1 MSKGASH
8 SAMSLLFSIVLSLSL
23 LSIVFLGTSRP
34 THSAMGE
41 NGDTRAANDYSR
53 LAFVAPIT
61 FTPAFTYYFPIIF
74 NNYIPPVW
82 TSLGLRGL
90 PIKQIAISNHGPE
103 TIYAVIDSA
112 QVPTTTALYKSI
124 DSGLSW
130 RPSSDG
136 ISGRIQSL
144 FVHPITP
151 TLLLVGAL
159 AGGHGVYR
167 SEDGGQH
174 WNGAGLDPFI
184 RVVAAHPTTP
194 TLWLAAS
201 YNSLIFGSAYAYRT
215 ENAGESWET
224 VIPTTTVVDSF
235 AFDRDD
241 PNRVYACA
249 WSGFLSSQDAGLTW
263 SHGGIDSCGELVT
276 HPYSHTIMYA
286 VSGSG
291 VLETENQGLSWT
303 QILTGEHSYWALAL
317 DPTRP
322 AVIYA
327 ATLNTLFRS
336 TDAGDSWQQ
345 VSRPSN
351 VTFSYIEDLAV
362 SRSGKLYMGTDR
374 GVWSISFH

>member
-1 MSKGASH
+1 MSKDAGYTT
-8 SAMSLLFSIVLSLSL
+8 MSLLLSILLGLGLMSIVL
-23 LSIVFLGTSRP
+23 LGTSHP
-34 THSAMGE
+34 TSSAMGT
-41 NGDTRAANDYSR
+41 NSDTRAANEHSG

-61 FTPAFTYYFPIIF
+61 STPSFTYYFPIIF
-74 NNYIPPVW
+74 NNYTPPVW
-82 TSLGLRGL
+82 TFLGPRDL
-90 PIKQIAISNHGPE
+90 PIKQVAISDQGPE

-112 QVPTTTALYKSI
+112 QVPTTAALYKSI
-124 DSGLSW
+124 DSGLTW
-130 RPSSDG
+130 LPSSDG

-151 TLLLVGAL
+151 TLLLVGTL
-159 AGGHGVYR
+159 TGGHGVYR

-174 WNGAGLDPFI
+174 WNDAGLDPFI
-184 RVVAAHPTTP
+184 RTVAAHPTTP

-201 YNSLIFGSAYAYRT
+201 YNPLIFGFAYAYRT
-215 ENAGESWET
+215 ENAGGSWET
-224 VIPTTTVVDSF
+224 VIPTTTVIDSF
-235 AFDRDD
+235 AFDRDN
-241 PNRVYACA
+241 PNRIYACA

-263 SHGGIDSCGELVT
+263 SYGGPDSCGELIT

-291 VLETENQGLSWT
+291 VLETEDKGLSWT

-317 DPTRP
+317 DPTKP
-322 AVIYA
+322 AVMYA

-345 VSRPSN
+345 VSLSSN
-351 VTFSYIEDLAV
+351 VAFSYIEDLAV
-362 SRSGKLYMGTDR
+362 SRSGKLYIGTDR